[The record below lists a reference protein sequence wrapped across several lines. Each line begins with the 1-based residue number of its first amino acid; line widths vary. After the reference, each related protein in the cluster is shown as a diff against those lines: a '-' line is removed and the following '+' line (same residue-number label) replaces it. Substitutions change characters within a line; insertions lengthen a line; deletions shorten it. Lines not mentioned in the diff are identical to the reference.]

1 MTTTAEPRVTAAQ
14 NEHDKNPITF
24 LIESG
29 LLEPRGATADRL
41 RDILKPCR
49 LSVDG
54 FNYTGF
60 LEARKRIGES
70 LGPGETLA
78 QLIVE
83 MREE

>member
-1 MTTTAEPRVTAAQ
+1 MEAEPGVTAVQ
-14 NEHDKNPITF
+14 GELDENPIAF

-41 RDILKPCR
+41 RNILEPSR
-49 LSVDG
+49 LSVEKL
-54 FNYTGF
+54 NYTAF